1 MAILDER
8 PRWGR
13 RYNVAGGGG
22 GGSESPIITTRQTQV
37 ATLSIENSRRSLALL
52 HQVCASLQRAPY
64 HSMWKGGHP
73 PSQKKKEKKGKK
85 KRGKEEKYTE
95 EM

>member
-1 MAILDER
+1 MKDRGGAEGIMLL
-8 PRWGR
+8 
-13 RYNVAGGGG
+13 GGGG

-52 HQVCASLQRAPY
+52 HQVCASLHRAPY

-73 PSQKKKEKKGKK
+73 PFPPKKIK